1 MATGNAELNYKRRKT
16 DAYTAQGRRGA
27 VRPVRKQQELREQRE
42 QREQRKNPDAAQR
55 RKDAVRP
62 IQEQFEQLEQRDQ
75 RDQRMNKDAA
85 QSRKGAARPGYQ
97 PYEPP
102 RRKESRTAK
111 KQKNKADYHPTT
123 PLKTLT
129 PAEIRAICLVII
141 VVATVAMGIIFLAAE
156 ATMTQKEINDL
167 QKGIA
172 RVDDDIANLKIEIEQ
187 AQNMQ
192 LIKIRAL
199 EDIGLQEPTFDQY
212 VYVSELPE
220 PQSDFGRYIKERAYG
235 GARIQT
241 VEPEEE

>member
-16 DAYTAQGRRGA
+16 DAYAAQGRRSA
-27 VRPVRKQQELREQRE
+27 IRPVHKRQEQREQRENTDAALGRKGAPRPVREQRE
-42 QREQRKNPDAAQR
+42 QREQRDR
-55 RKDAVRP
+55 R
-62 IQEQFEQLEQRDQ
+62 EQRE
-75 RDQRMNKDAA
+75 NKNAA
-85 QSRKGAARPGYQ
+85 LSRKGAARPGYQ
-97 PYEPP
+97 PYEHEPP
-102 RRKESRTAK
+102 KQKESHVAK

-192 LIKIRAL
+192 IIKIRAQ
-199 EDIGLQEPTFDQY
+199 EDTGLQEPTFDQY

-241 VEPEEE
+241 DDPEEE